1 MSLRGITL
9 LALVAALAGGCV
21 SEDED
26 PLLSPLEFA
35 FLGEDVIDMTA
46 AVFEGADRAFYGDI
60 VDAGDVIEP
69 PDEANDY
76 TVRYELPP
84 DLRDN
89 IGLGFG
95 TVTLQILED
104 GVPVQTPLQFTYAD
118 STADEVRVFYKIV
131 YRGEATLTARLL
143 DIDLDIDL
151 IVSRSRGGELE
162 LGDYVIDGFVDL
174 GPTGTSIS
182 TDFRAFGSPR
192 DGIVDDGGGA
202 DTIIDDPDVFD
213 VYEGILEFF
222 DDEFRADG
230 SVGCC
235 TAYFDRF
242 FYDEVGLGG

>member
-1 MSLRGITL
+1 MSLRGITML
-9 LALVAALAGGCV
+9 TLVAALAGGCV
-21 SEDED
+21 TEEDD

-35 FLGEDVIDMTA
+35 FLGEDTIDQMA

-60 VDAGDVIEP
+60 VEPEDVIDP
-69 PDEANDY
+69 PTEENGY
-76 TVRYELPP
+76 TVSYELPP

-95 TVTLQILED
+95 TVRLQILED
-104 GVPVQTPLQFTYAD
+104 GVPVQDPLAFTYAG
-118 STADEVRVFYKIV
+118 STAIEVQVLYQV
-131 YRGEATLTARLL
+131 TYRGEATLTARLL
-143 DIDLDIDL
+143 DIDLDVDL

-162 LGDYVIDGFVDL
+162 NGDYIIDGFVDL

-213 VYEGILEFF
+213 VYNGVVDYLADSFQ
-222 DDEFRADG
+222 ADG

-235 TAYFDRF
+235 TRYFDRF
-242 FYDEVGLGG
+242 FYDEVGLG